1 MFPSVYY
8 PTVILRCSSTAL
20 TVTPKLT
27 SVVVGDSVAITCN
40 KGTNAEYPVDWK
52 HRPVGAN
59 DPIHI
64 YSKAAAGF
72 KDEYRADFSVD
83 NNDALGKY
91 DLVIKNVKSGYAGAY
106 FCVDNDQF
114 STTDTAELVVIG
126 KYIKILYNP
135 GTTFILN

>member
-8 PTVILRCSSTAL
+8 HTVIVRCSSAAL

-40 KGTNAEYPVDWK
+40 KAANAEYPVDWK

-59 DPIHI
+59 DPIHF

-72 KDEYRADFSVD
+72 KEEYKTDFSVEE
-83 NNDALGKY
+83 NNALGQY
-91 DLVIKNVKSGYAGAY
+91 SLLIKNVKSGYAGAY
-106 FCVDNDQF
+106 FCVDNDPY
-114 STTDTAELVVIG
+114 STTETAELVVIG
-126 KYIKILYNP
+126 KYIKILYNL
-135 GTTFILN
+135 GTVFLLN